1 MGYECLIAGLPELRA
16 GGEAPLK
23 MEALLTLLDE
33 TLTDKDKAQLSL
45 LRMTS
50 DDEIITDMLT
60 RYDDSIIGQ
69 PAWWEEIREVL
80 SETDL
85 RTQLLYEYG
94 IKHGSRFVRD
104 WFKYNQDM
112 CNVLVATIC
121 RKHGFD
127 VRRMIVGQNE
137 VAQILR
143 KNLPQKDFGL
153 GGVMDNLQEVM
164 SIVEIDN
171 LMEREKRMDAIR
183 FMWLEDATRFINFS
197 AENVLA
203 YYLQSE
209 MLNRWGLLT
218 VEEGEKVFR
227 ALVAD
232 MKKGINI

>member
-69 PAWWEEIREVL
+69 PAWWEEVREVL